1 MEGLAQ
7 YFLSMLTLVF
17 AIASIIAGIFTAY
30 FGSGKSRGV
39 GVVLIIIGLLVGVL
53 FIWGTNQFSF
63 MGTPIDLL
71 NFQNVIVNG
80 VVAVVGAVVG
90 ALIALGIFLLAIM
103 KAYGSTRK
111 KYRCTRR
118 SFVSSG

>member
-7 YFLSMLTLVF
+7 YFLSMMTLVF

-30 FGSGKSRGV
+30 FGSGKSRAV
-39 GVVLIIIGLLVGVL
+39 GAILIVIGLLVGVIFL
-53 FIWGTNQFSF
+53 WGASILSF

-71 NFQNVIVNG
+71 YFKGVIVNG
-80 VVAVVGAVVG
+80 IVAVVGAVVG

-103 KAYGSTRK
+103 KA
-111 KYRCTRR
+111 
-118 SFVSSG
+118 